1 MNSITNED
9 MKKYLDA
16 TEYFDYHHP
25 KVASLFKEITSGTAK
40 SMAVDIYYLVR
51 DNYLYN
57 PYCFVDG
64 ASSYKASY
72 CCKTNEGYCIPKASL
87 MIALCRKAGIP
98 ARLGLAD
105 VLNHLATPKLLA
117 MLGTN
122 VFSMHGYVDLY
133 IDGKWVK
140 ATPAF
145 NRSLCEKMNSQPLAF
160 NGEEDSIFQHFTDEG
175 HKHMEYLNDWGT
187 FADLPVEFIM
197 ENLTKHYPHL
207 MDKILDEEGSVI
219 LSPAMETE

>member
-1 MNSITNED
+1 MNSIINED
-9 MKKYLDA
+9 MQQYLVA
-16 TEYFDYHHP
+16 SEYFDYNHQ
-25 KVASLFKEITSGTAK
+25 KVTSLFKQVTYSTAK
-40 SMAVDIYYLVR
+40 AMAVEIYYLVR

-64 ASSYKASY
+64 ESSFKGSY
-72 CCKTNEGYCIPKASL
+72 CCQHNEGYCIPKASL
-87 MIALCRKAGIP
+87 MISLCRKAGIP

-105 VLNHLATPKLLA
+105 VLNHLATPKLLD

-122 VFSMHGYVDLY
+122 IFSMHGYVDLY

-145 NRSLCEKMNSQPLAF
+145 NRSLCEKMNSQPLEF
-160 NGEEDSIFQHFTDEG
+160 NGEEDSIFQSITEEG

-197 ENLTKHYPHL
+197 MNLKKHYPHL
-207 MDKILDEEGSVI
+207 MDKISNKEDSDI
-219 LSPAMETE
+219 LAPAMETE

>member
-1 MNSITNED
+1 MNSKTNED
-9 MKKYLDA
+9 MQQYLVA

-25 KVASLFKEITSGTAK
+25 KVVNLFKQITSNTAK
-40 SMAVDIYYLVR
+40 AMAVEIYYLVR

-64 ASSYKASY
+64 EIGFKGSY
-72 CCKTNEGYCIPKASL
+72 CCKNNEGYCIPKASL

-105 VLNHLATPKLLA
+105 VLNHLATPKLLE

-122 VFSMHGYVDLY
+122 IFSMHGYVDLY
-133 IDGKWVK
+133 IEGKWVK

-145 NRSLCEKMNSQPLAF
+145 NRTLCEKMNSQPLEF
-160 NGEEDSIFQHFTDEG
+160 NGEEDSIFQPFTEEG

-187 FADLPVEFIM
+187 FADLPVDFIM
-197 ENLTKHYPHL
+197 ENLNKYYSHL
-207 MDKILDEEGSVI
+207 MNDIGHKQITLP
-219 LSPAMETE
+219 PAMEMES